1 MYILFHLQNNED
13 EETSSNINLYI
24 ETTPEKVVKAR
35 EHSLGLHLSNDSD
48 SVVAS
53 CDEEVCLTRKQT
65 SLSSS
70 NGFIKFRRKNCL
82 LDDLYASTESLDNP
96 TKKKTVKILK
106 PRLTSNRSFNV
117 PTNSI
122 TCENN
127 NAGNIT
133 PDESFSSEVVMPI
146 DKKETSFLASK
157 LTVSEGNSNL
167 STRQLRSSRRTK
179 DDVSLVPNSKNSRCS
194 RNKKNRTFESVTND
208 TSARHTRKYMNSVE
222 ECEAVVEFSVITIYI
237 LYFENDFKAYVFLF
251 IL

>member
-1 MYILFHLQNNED
+1 MVE
-13 EETSSNINLYI
+13 
-24 ETTPEKVVKAR
+24 VR

-48 SVVAS
+48 SVGVS
-53 CDEEVCLTRKQT
+53 CDEEACLTQKQR

-70 NGFIKFRRKNCL
+70 NDFFKFRRKNCL

-117 PTNSI
+117 PTNSV
-122 TCENN
+122 TCENS

-133 PDESFSSEVVMPI
+133 PNESFSSEIVMPT
-146 DKKETSFLASK
+146 DKKEISFPASK
-157 LTVSEGNSNL
+157 LTVSEGSSNL

-179 DDVSLVPNSKNSRCS
+179 EDVSLVSGSKTSKYS
-194 RNKKNRTFESVTND
+194 RNKKNRTFDSVTND
-208 TSARHTRKYMNSVE
+208 TPTRRTRKYMNPVQ

-237 LYFENDFKAYVFLF
+237 LYFENDFKACVFLF
-251 IL
+251 ILLLYCREFLK